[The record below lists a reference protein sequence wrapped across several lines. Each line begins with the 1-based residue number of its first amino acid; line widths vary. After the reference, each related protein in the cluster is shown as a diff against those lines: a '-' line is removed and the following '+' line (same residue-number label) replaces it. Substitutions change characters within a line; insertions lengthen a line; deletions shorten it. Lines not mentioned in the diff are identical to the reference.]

1 MDLLNRP
8 STRPAVRRGLI
19 AIALTASLTTA
30 ALFAG
35 TASAQQSTTWRVQS
49 HWPTASS
56 SYEGSL
62 VRIKNIIEER
72 TDGRVKL
79 KLYPAGALFK
89 GEQTFDA
96 VKRGIIQMG
105 TISPAYA
112 QNQMSLAGIAS
123 GLPFAFRNVWEVA
136 YFHKSLGFEDML
148 RAEAAEHGVY
158 WSTDKVYP
166 TEMVVNKPIKS
177 MADLKGLKIRSSGV
191 LATFLTDAGASA
203 SYIPGSELYTALSSG
218 VVDGA
223 HWGAAQGASSMSLY
237 EVAPYHVKPAL
248 NIAGTD
254 VFIINQKALDKLSD
268 EDAKTVRDALDE
280 QFWYRTNE
288 YQYLEQLALAK
299 EMATHDVK
307 INTLPP
313 EMQNKLT
320 EIAQKSWNE
329 MGKRSDNAAE
339 ALSRLRKML
348 ANLGYIEAS

>member
-1 MDLLNRP
+1 MDLLYRP
-8 STRPAVRRGLI
+8 TTRSRPRRGLL
-19 AIALTASLTTA
+19 AIALIAGLTSA
-30 ALFAG
+30 ALFTS
-35 TASAQQSTTWRVQS
+35 TASAQESTTWRVQS

-123 GLPFAFRNVWEVA
+123 GLPFAFRNVWEAA
-136 YFHKSLGFEDML
+136 YFHKGLGFEDML

-158 WSTDKVYP
+158 YSTDKVYP
-166 TEMVVNKPIKS
+166 TEMVVNKPIQS
-177 MADLKGLKIRSSGV
+177 MADFKGLKIRSSGA
-191 LATFLTDAGASA
+191 LETFLTDAGASA

-254 VFIINQKALDKLSD
+254 AFIVNQKALDELSKA
-268 EDAKTVRDALDE
+268 DAKTVRDALNE

-299 EMATHDVK
+299 EMATNDVQ
-307 INTLPP
+307 ITTLPP
-313 EMQNKLT
+313 EVQDQLT
-320 EIAQKSWNE
+320 QIAQKSWKK
-329 MGKRSDNAAE
+329 MGERSDNAAE
-339 ALSRLRKML
+339 ALSRLREML